1 MLTEGLMEAIPLVSQ
16 GGSNLFEKKVFTT
29 EEKPK
34 DVRHN
39 NILAAKTLSDIVR
52 TSLGPKGMDK
62 MIKDSKGKVIIT
74 NDGATIVN
82 HLQVLHP
89 TAKMLV
95 ETSKA
100 QDIAA
105 GDGTTSV
112 VVLAGALLGQ
122 AQTLLDKNISP
133 TVIADGFTEAC
144 NEAQKIIDDLEKKVE
159 LTDKDALVQNCITS
173 LSSKVVSNYSEIL
186 APLAVDAV
194 LKLVKN
200 GEIYHDDIDLKDI
213 RVSKKL
219 GGTIED
225 TKLVDGIVFTDNK
238 ISKAAG
244 GPTKVE
250 NPKIGLIQFTISHP
264 KTDMDST
271 LDIQEYSQMD
281 RVLKEERAYIV
292 KMVKKIKETGCNVL
306 LIQKSILRDATNDLS
321 LHFLAKAKIM
331 VIKDI
336 EREDV
341 EFICKT
347 LNCKPIAHIDSF
359 TPDKLGTAAK
369 CEEVTLSEGSKV
381 VEISGVPNESKTVSI
396 LCRGSNQLVLDETER
411 SLHDALCV
419 VRSIIK
425 RKAMVP
431 GGSAPETEI
440 AVKLTDLANK
450 TQGFKS
456 YCLKAFADALEVIPY
471 TLAEN
476 AGLKPVEIVTE
487 LRNKHRK
494 GDKYAGINVKKGIIS
509 NMFDEKVIQPSLVT
523 ISALKLA
530 TEVVRMILKIDDIVI
545 CR

>member
-1 MLTEGLMEAIPLVSQ
+1 MDQIPLNQNVLDSM
-16 GGSNLFEKKVFTT
+16 EKKVFAT

-112 VVLAGALLGQ
+112 VVFAGALLGQ
-122 AQTLLDKNISP
+122 AQVLLDKNISP
-133 TVIADGFTEAC
+133 TVIADGFSDACHEA
-144 NEAQKIIDDLEKKVE
+144 EKIIEEMETKVK
-159 LTDKDALVQNCITS
+159 LDNRDALVQNCITS

-194 LKLVKN
+194 MKLVKS
-200 GEIYHDDIDLKDI
+200 GDIYHDDVDLKDI
-213 RVSKKL
+213 RVAKKL

-225 TKLVDGIVFTDNK
+225 TKMVDGIVFTDNK
-238 ISKAAG
+238 ISEAAG
-244 GPTKVE
+244 GPSKIE
-250 NPKIGLIQFTISHP
+250 NPKIGLIQFSIANP

-271 LDIQEYSQMD
+271 LQINDYTQMD
-281 RVLKEERAYIV
+281 RVLKEERKHIIS
-292 KMVKKIKETGCNVL
+292 MVKKIQATGCNVL
-306 LIQKSILRDATNDLS
+306 LIQKSILRDAVNDLS
-321 LHFLAKAKIM
+321 LHFLAKAKIL

-359 TPDKLGTAAK
+359 TKEKLGTAAK
-369 CEEVTLSEGSKV
+369 CEEVTLSEGSKII
-381 VEISGVPNESKTVSI
+381 EITGVPNESKTVSI

-425 RKAMVP
+425 RKAMIP
-431 GGSAPETEI
+431 GGSAPETEV
-440 AVKLTDLANK
+440 AVKLTNLANE

-456 YCLKAFADALEVIPY
+456 YCFKAFADALEVIPY

-476 AGLKPVEIVTE
+476 AGLKPVEIVTD
-487 LRNKHRK
+487 LRNKHKK
-494 GDKYAGINVKKGIIS
+494 GDKNAGINVKKGIIS
-509 NMFDEKVIQPSLVT
+509 DMFNEKVIQPSLVT
-523 ISALKLA
+523 ISVFKLA

>member
-1 MLTEGLMEAIPLVSQ
+1 MDTIPLVQ
-16 GGSNLFEKKVFTT
+16 GAGANNLEKKVFTT

-74 NDGATIVN
+74 NDGATIVH

-112 VVLAGALLGQ
+112 VVFAGALLGQ
-122 AQTLLDKNISP
+122 AQVLLDKNISP
-133 TVIADGFTEAC
+133 TVIADGFTDACAEA
-144 NEAQKIIDDLEKKVE
+144 EKIIEKMEKKVE
-159 LTDKDALVQNCITS
+159 LTDENALIQNCKTS
-173 LSSKVVSNYSEIL
+173 LCSKVVSNYSELL
-186 APLAVDAV
+186 APLAVNAV
-194 LKLVKN
+194 LKLVKS
-200 GEIYHDDIDLKDI
+200 GAAHHDDVDLNDI
-213 RVSKKL
+213 KVSKKI

-225 TKLVDGIVFTDNK
+225 TKMVEGLVLANNK
-238 ISKAAG
+238 VSHAAG

-250 NPKIGLIQFTISHP
+250 KPKIGLIQFCLSHP
-264 KTDMDST
+264 KTDMDSS
-271 LDIQEYSQMD
+271 LEIQEYSQMD

-292 KMVKKIKETGCNVL
+292 KMVKQIAKTGCNVL
-306 LIQKSILRDATNDLS
+306 LIQKSILRDATNDLA

-331 VIKDI
+331 VIRDI

-347 LNCKPIAHIDSF
+347 IGCKPIAHIESF
-359 TPDKLGTAAK
+359 TAEKLGHAEL
-369 CEEVTLSEGSKV
+369 CQEVTLSEGSKI
-381 VEISGVPNESKTVSI
+381 VEITGVPEDAKTVSI
-396 LCRGSNQLVLDETER
+396 LCRGSNGLVLDETER

-419 VRSIIK
+419 VRSIVK
-425 RKAMVP
+425 RKAMLP

-440 AVKLTDLANK
+440 AVQLTQLANQ

-456 YCLKAFADALEVIPY
+456 YCYKAFAEALEVIPY

-476 AGLKPVEIVTE
+476 AGLKPVDIVTE
-487 LRNKHRK
+487 LRNKHNS
-494 GDKYAGINVKKGIIS
+494 GETGAGINVKKGIIS
-509 NMFDEKVIQPSLVT
+509 DMFEEQVIQPSLVT
-523 ISALKLA
+523 LSALKLA

>member
-1 MLTEGLMEAIPLVSQ
+1 MDTIPLVNVSQ
-16 GGSNLFEKKVFTT
+16 GGNNPFEKKVFTT

-112 VVLAGALLGQ
+112 VILAGALLGQ
-122 AQTLLDKNISP
+122 AQILLDKNISP
-133 TVIADGFTEAC
+133 TVIADGFTDAC

-200 GEIYHDDIDLKDI
+200 GEIYHDDVDLKDI

-225 TKLVDGIVFTDNK
+225 TKMVDGIVFTDNK

-244 GPTKVE
+244 GPSKIE
-250 NPKIGLIQFTISHP
+250 NPKIGLIQFCINHP

-271 LDIQEYSQMD
+271 LEIQEYSQMD
-281 RVLKEERAYIV
+281 RVLKEERAHIV

-306 LIQKSILRDATNDLS
+306 LIQKSILRDAVNDLA
-321 LHFLAKAKIM
+321 LHFLAKAKIL
-331 VIKDI
+331 VIKDV

-359 TPDKLGTAAK
+359 TPEKLGTAAK
-369 CEEVTLSEGSKV
+369 CEEVTLSEGSKII
-381 VEISGVPNESKTVSI
+381 EITGVPNEAKTVSI

-440 AVKLTDLANK
+440 AVKLAELANK

-487 LRNKHRK
+487 LRNKHK
-494 GDKYAGINVKKGIIS
+494 NGDKFAGINVKKGIIS

>member
-1 MLTEGLMEAIPLVSQ
+1 MDTIPLVNVSQ

-39 NILAAKTLSDIVR
+39 NILAAKTLSDIIR

-122 AQTLLDKNISP
+122 AQVLLDKNISP

-144 NEAQKIIDDLEKKVE
+144 NEAQKVVSDLEQSVE
-159 LTDKDALVQNCITS
+159 LTNREALVQNCITS

-200 GEIYHDDIDLKDI
+200 GEIYHDDVDLKDI

-225 TKLVDGIVFTDNK
+225 TKLVDGIVFPDNK

-244 GPTKVE
+244 GPSKIE
-250 NPKIGLIQFTISHP
+250 NPKIGLIQFCISHP

-271 LDIQEYSQMD
+271 LQIQEYSQMD

-292 KMVKKIKETGCNVL
+292 KMVKKIKATGCNVL
-306 LIQKSILRDATNDLS
+306 LIQKSILRDAVNDLG
-321 LHFLAKAKIM
+321 LHFLAKAHIL

-369 CEEVTLSEGSKV
+369 CEEVTLSEGSKI
-381 VEISGVPNESKTVSI
+381 VEITGVPNESKTVSI

-419 VRSIIK
+419 MRSIIK

-440 AVKLTDLANK
+440 AVKLTELANK

-456 YCLKAFADALEVIPY
+456 YCLKAYADALEVIPY

-476 AGLKPVEIVTE
+476 AGLKPVDIVTE
-487 LRNKHRK
+487 LRNKHKK
-494 GDKYAGINVKKGIIS
+494 GEKAAGINVKKGIIS

>member
-1 MLTEGLMEAIPLVSQ
+1 MDTIPLVSQ
-16 GGSNLFEKKVFTT
+16 GASNSLEKKVFTT

-122 AQTLLDKNISP
+122 AQVLLDKNISP
-133 TVIADGFTEAC
+133 TVIAEGFTEAC
-144 NEAQKIIDDLEKKVE
+144 NEAQKVVDDLEKKVE
-159 LTDKDALVQNCITS
+159 LTDRDALVQNCITS

-186 APLAVDAV
+186 APIAVEAV
-194 LKLVKN
+194 LKLVKS
-200 GEIYHDDIDLKDI
+200 GEIYHDDVDLKDI

-225 TKLVDGIVFTDNK
+225 TKLVDGIVFTNNK
-238 ISKAAG
+238 VSKAAG
-244 GPTKVE
+244 GPSKIE
-250 NPKIGLIQFTISHP
+250 NPKIGLIQFCISHP

-271 LDIQEYSQMD
+271 LEIQEYSQMD

-292 KMVKKIKETGCNVL
+292 KIVKKIKASGCNVL
-306 LIQKSILRDATNDLS
+306 LIQKSILRDATNDLA
-321 LHFLAKAKIM
+321 LHFLAKAHIL

-359 TPDKLGTAAK
+359 TQDKLGTAAK
-369 CEEVTLSEGSKV
+369 CEEVTLSEGSKI
-381 VEISGVPNESKTVSI
+381 VEITGVPNEAKTVSI

-419 VRSIIK
+419 MRSIIK

-440 AVKLTDLANK
+440 AVKLTELANK

-456 YCLKAFADALEVIPY
+456 YCYKAFADALEVIPY

-487 LRNKHRK
+487 LRNKHRNGEK
-494 GDKYAGINVKKGIIS
+494 SAGINVKKGIIS

>member
-1 MLTEGLMEAIPLVSQ
+1 MDPIPLVNVSQ
-16 GGSNLFEKKVFTT
+16 GGNNPFEKKVFTT

-62 MIKDSKGKVIIT
+62 MIKDAKGKVIIT

-112 VVLAGALLGQ
+112 VILAGALLGQ
-122 AQTLLDKNISP
+122 AQILLDKNISP
-133 TVIADGFTEAC
+133 TVIADGFTDAC

-173 LSSKVVSNYSEIL
+173 LSSKVVSNYSEVL
-186 APLAVDAV
+186 APLAVEAV
-194 LKLVKN
+194 LKLVKS
-200 GEIYHDDIDLKDI
+200 GEIYHDDVDLKDI

-225 TKLVDGIVFTDNK
+225 TKMVDGIVFTDNK

-244 GPTKVE
+244 GPSKIE
-250 NPKIGLIQFTISHP
+250 NPKIGLIQFCINHP

-271 LDIQEYSQMD
+271 LEIQEYSQMD
-281 RVLKEERAYIV
+281 RVLKEERAHIV

-306 LIQKSILRDATNDLS
+306 LIQKSILRDAVNDLA
-321 LHFLAKAKIM
+321 LHFLAKAKIL
-331 VIKDI
+331 VIKDV

-359 TPDKLGTAAK
+359 TPEKLGTAAK
-369 CEEVTLSEGSKV
+369 CEEVTLSEGSKI
-381 VEISGVPNESKTVSI
+381 VEITGVPNEAKTVSI
-396 LCRGSNQLVLDETER
+396 LCRGSNQLVLDETDR

-440 AVKLTDLANK
+440 AVKLAELANK

-487 LRNKHRK
+487 LRNKHK
-494 GDKYAGINVKKGIIS
+494 NGEKFAGINVKKGIIS

>member
-1 MLTEGLMEAIPLVSQ
+1 MDTIPLVSQ
-16 GGSNLFEKKVFTT
+16 GASNSLEKKVFTT

-122 AQTLLDKNISP
+122 AQVLLDKNISP
-133 TVIADGFTEAC
+133 TVIAEGFTEAC
-144 NEAQKIIDDLEKKVE
+144 NEAQKVVDELEKKVE

-186 APLAVDAV
+186 APIAVEAV
-194 LKLVKN
+194 LKLVKS
-200 GEIYHDDIDLKDI
+200 GEIYHDDVDLKDI

-225 TKLVDGIVFTDNK
+225 TKLVDGIVFTNNK
-238 ISKAAG
+238 VSKAAG
-244 GPTKVE
+244 GPSKIE
-250 NPKIGLIQFTISHP
+250 NPKIGLIQFCISHP

-271 LDIQEYSQMD
+271 LEIQEYSQMD

-292 KMVKKIKETGCNVL
+292 KIVKKIKASGCNVL
-306 LIQKSILRDATNDLS
+306 LIQKSILRDATNDLA
-321 LHFLAKAKIM
+321 LHFLAKAHIL

-359 TPDKLGTAAK
+359 TQDKLGTAAK
-369 CEEVTLSEGSKV
+369 CEEVTLSEGSKI
-381 VEISGVPNESKTVSI
+381 VEITGVPNEAKTVSI

-419 VRSIIK
+419 MRSIIK

-440 AVKLTDLANK
+440 AVKLTELANK

-456 YCLKAFADALEVIPY
+456 YCYKAFADALEVIPY

-487 LRNKHRK
+487 LRNKHRNGEK
-494 GDKYAGINVKKGIIS
+494 SAGINVKKGIIS

>member
-1 MLTEGLMEAIPLVSQ
+1 MEAIPLVSQ
-16 GGSNLFEKKVFTT
+16 PSPLEKKVFKT

-34 DVRHN
+34 DVLNN
-39 NILAAKTLSDIVR
+39 NILAAKTLSDIIR

-122 AQTLLDKNISP
+122 AQTLLEKNISA
-133 TVIADGFTEAC
+133 TVIADGYTEAC
-144 NEAQKIIDDLEKKVE
+144 AEAQKVIDDLEQKVE
-159 LTDKDALVQNCITS
+159 LTDRDALIQNCITS

-194 LKLVKN
+194 LKLVKS
-200 GEIYHDDIDLKDI
+200 GEIYHDDVDLKDI

-225 TKLVDGIVFTDNK
+225 TKMVDGIVFPENK

-250 NPKIGLIQFTISHP
+250 NPKIGLIQFCISHP

-271 LDIQEYSQMD
+271 LEIQEYSQMD
-281 RVLKEERAYIV
+281 RVLKEERAHIV
-292 KMVKKIKETGCNVL
+292 KMVKQIKATGCNVL
-306 LIQKSILRDATNDLS
+306 LIQKSILRDAVNDLA
-321 LHFLAKAKIM
+321 LHFLAKAKIL

-359 TPDKLGTAAK
+359 TKEKLGTAAK
-369 CEEVTLSEGSKV
+369 CEEVTLSEGSKII
-381 VEISGVPNESKTVSI
+381 EITGVPNDAKTVSI

-431 GGSAPETEI
+431 GGSAPETEM
-440 AVKLTDLANK
+440 AVKLTELANEI
-450 TQGFKS
+450 QGFKS
-456 YCLKAFADALEVIPY
+456 YCFKAFAEALEVIPY

-487 LRNKHRK
+487 LRNKHRN
-494 GDKYAGINVKKGIIS
+494 GDKTAGINVKKGIIS
-509 NMFDEKVIQPSLVT
+509 NMFEEKVIQPSLVT
-523 ISALKLA
+523 ISMLKLA
-530 TEVVRMILKIDDIVI
+530 TEVVRMILKIDDIVF

>member
-1 MLTEGLMEAIPLVSQ
+1 MDTIPLVSQ
-16 GGSNLFEKKVFTT
+16 GASNSLEKKVFTT

-122 AQTLLDKNISP
+122 AQVLLDKNISP
-133 TVIADGFTEAC
+133 TVIAEGFTEAC
-144 NEAQKIIDDLEKKVE
+144 NEAQKVVDELEKKVE

-186 APLAVDAV
+186 APIAVDAV
-194 LKLVKN
+194 LKLVKS
-200 GEIYHDDIDLKDI
+200 GEIYHDDVDLKDI

-225 TKLVDGIVFTDNK
+225 TKLVDGIVFTNNK
-238 ISKAAG
+238 VSKAAG
-244 GPTKVE
+244 GPSKIE
-250 NPKIGLIQFTISHP
+250 NPKIGLIQFCISHP

-271 LDIQEYSQMD
+271 LEIQEYSQMD

-292 KMVKKIKETGCNVL
+292 KIVKKIKASGCNVL
-306 LIQKSILRDATNDLS
+306 LIQKSILRDATNDLA
-321 LHFLAKAKIM
+321 LHFLAKAHIL

-359 TPDKLGTAAK
+359 TQDKLGTAAK
-369 CEEVTLSEGSKV
+369 CEEVTLSEGSKI
-381 VEISGVPNESKTVSI
+381 VEITGVPNEAKTVSI

-419 VRSIIK
+419 MRSIIK

-440 AVKLTDLANK
+440 AVKLTELANK

-456 YCLKAFADALEVIPY
+456 YCYKAFADALEVIPY

-487 LRNKHRK
+487 LRNKHRNGEK
-494 GDKYAGINVKKGIIS
+494 SAGINVKKGIIS

>member
-1 MLTEGLMEAIPLVSQ
+1 METIPLVNQPSP
-16 GGSNLFEKKVFTT
+16 LEKKVFKT

-34 DVRHN
+34 DVLNN
-39 NILAAKTLSDIVR
+39 NILAAKTLSDIIR

-122 AQTLLDKNISP
+122 AQTLLEKNISA
-133 TVIADGFTEAC
+133 TVIADGYTEAC
-144 NEAQKIIDDLEKKVE
+144 AEAQKVLDDLEQKVE
-159 LTDKDALVQNCITS
+159 LSDRDALIQNCITS

-200 GEIYHDDIDLKDI
+200 GEIYHDDVDLKDI

-225 TKLVDGIVFTDNK
+225 TKMVDGIVFPSNK

-250 NPKIGLIQFTISHP
+250 NPKIGLIQFCISHP

-271 LDIQEYSQMD
+271 LEIQEYSQMD
-281 RVLKEERAYIV
+281 RVLKEERAHIV
-292 KMVKKIKETGCNVL
+292 KMVKKIKATGCNVL
-306 LIQKSILRDATNDLS
+306 LIQKSILRDATNDLA
-321 LHFLAKAKIM
+321 LHFLAKAKIL

-359 TPDKLGTAAK
+359 TEEKLGTAAK
-369 CEEVTLSEGSKV
+369 CEEVTLSEGSKI
-381 VEISGVPNESKTVSI
+381 VEITGVPNDAKTVSI

-440 AVKLTDLANK
+440 AVKLTELANEI
-450 TQGFKS
+450 QGFKA
-456 YCLKAFADALEVIPY
+456 YCFKAFAEALEVIPY

-487 LRNKHRK
+487 LRNKHRN
-494 GDKYAGINVKKGIIS
+494 GDKTAGINVKKGIIS

-523 ISALKLA
+523 ISMLKLA
-530 TEVVRMILKIDDIVI
+530 TEVVRMILKIDDIVF

>member
-1 MLTEGLMEAIPLVSQ
+1 METIPLVNP
-16 GGSNLFEKKVFTT
+16 GGSNPYEKKVFRT

-39 NILAAKTLSDIVR
+39 NILAAKTLSDIIR

-133 TVIADGFTEAC
+133 TVIADGFSEAC
-144 NEAQKIIDDLEKKVE
+144 NEAQKVIDELEKKVE
-159 LTDKDALVQNCITS
+159 LSDKDALIQNCITS
-173 LSSKVVSNYSEIL
+173 LSSKVVSNYSEVL

-194 LKLVKN
+194 LKLVKS
-200 GEIYHDDIDLKDI
+200 GEIYHDDVDLKDI
-213 RVSKKL
+213 KVSKKL

-225 TKLVDGIVFTDNK
+225 TKIVDGIVFSSNK
-238 ISKAAG
+238 VSKAAG
-244 GPTKVE
+244 GPTKIE
-250 NPKIGLIQFTISHP
+250 NPKIGLIQFCLSHP

-271 LDIQEYSQMD
+271 LEIQEYSQMD

-292 KMVKKIKETGCNVL
+292 KMVKKIKATGCNVL

-321 LHFLAKAKIM
+321 LHFLAKAKIL

-359 TPDKLGTAAK
+359 TPEKLGTAAK
-369 CEEVTLSEGSKV
+369 CEEVTLSEGSKI
-381 VEISGVPNESKTVSI
+381 VEITGVSNEAKTVSI
-396 LCRGSNQLVLDETER
+396 LCRGSNQLILDETER

-440 AVKLTDLANK
+440 AVKLSELANK

-456 YCLKAFADALEVIPY
+456 YCFKAFSDALEVIPY

-487 LRNKHRK
+487 LRNKHRN

>member
-1 MLTEGLMEAIPLVSQ
+1 MDTIPLVNVSQ
-16 GGSNLFEKKVFTT
+16 GGNNPFEKKVFTT

-62 MIKDSKGKVIIT
+62 MIKDAKGKVIIT

-112 VVLAGALLGQ
+112 VILAGALLGQ
-122 AQTLLDKNISP
+122 AQILLDKNISP
-133 TVIADGFTEAC
+133 TVIADGFTDAC

-159 LTDKDALVQNCITS
+159 LTDKEALVQNCITS
-173 LSSKVVSNYSEIL
+173 LSSKVVSNYSEVL
-186 APLAVDAV
+186 APLAVEAV
-194 LKLVKN
+194 LKLVKS
-200 GEIYHDDIDLKDI
+200 GEIYHDDVDLKDI

-225 TKLVDGIVFTDNK
+225 TKMVDGIVFTDNK

-244 GPTKVE
+244 GPSKIE
-250 NPKIGLIQFTISHP
+250 NPKIGLIQFCINHP

-271 LDIQEYSQMD
+271 LEIQEYSQMD
-281 RVLKEERAYIV
+281 RVLKEERAHIV

-306 LIQKSILRDATNDLS
+306 LIQKSILRDAVNDLA
-321 LHFLAKAKIM
+321 LHFLAKAKIL
-331 VIKDI
+331 VIKDV

-359 TPDKLGTAAK
+359 TPEKLGTAAK
-369 CEEVTLSEGSKV
+369 CEEVTLSEGSKII
-381 VEISGVPNESKTVSI
+381 EITGVPNEAKTVSI

-440 AVKLTDLANK
+440 AVKLAELANK

-487 LRNKHRK
+487 LRNKHK
-494 GDKYAGINVKKGIIS
+494 NGDKFAGINVKKGIIS

>member
-1 MLTEGLMEAIPLVSQ
+1 MDTIPLVNVSQ
-16 GGSNLFEKKVFTT
+16 GGNNPFEKKVFTT

-62 MIKDSKGKVIIT
+62 MIKDAKGKVIIT

-112 VVLAGALLGQ
+112 VILAGALLGQ
-122 AQTLLDKNISP
+122 AQVLLDKNISP
-133 TVIADGFTEAC
+133 TVIADGFTDAC

-159 LTDKDALVQNCITS
+159 LTDKEALVQNCITS
-173 LSSKVVSNYSEIL
+173 LSSKVVSNYSEVL

-200 GEIYHDDIDLKDI
+200 GEIYHDDVDLKDI

-225 TKLVDGIVFTDNK
+225 TKMVDGIVFTDNK
-238 ISKAAG
+238 VSKAAG
-244 GPTKVE
+244 GPSKIE
-250 NPKIGLIQFTISHP
+250 NPKIGLIQFCISHP

-271 LDIQEYSQMD
+271 LEIQEYSQMD
-281 RVLKEERAYIV
+281 RVLKEERAHIV

-306 LIQKSILRDATNDLS
+306 LVQKSILRDALNDLA
-321 LHFLAKAKIM
+321 LHFLAKAKIL
-331 VIKDI
+331 VIKDV

-359 TPDKLGTAAK
+359 TPEKLGTAAK
-369 CEEVTLSEGSKV
+369 CEEVTLSEGSKI
-381 VEISGVPNESKTVSI
+381 VEITGVPNEAKTVSI

-440 AVKLTDLANK
+440 AVKLAELANK

-487 LRNKHRK
+487 LRNKHK
-494 GDKYAGINVKKGIIS
+494 NGEKFAGINVKKGIIS
-509 NMFDEKVIQPSLVT
+509 NMFEEKVIQPSLVT

>member
-1 MLTEGLMEAIPLVSQ
+1 MDTIPLVAPNTNQ
-16 GGSNLFEKKVFTT
+16 FEKKVFTT

-39 NILAAKTLSDIVR
+39 NILAAKTLSDIIR

-133 TVIADGFTEAC
+133 TVISEGFTEAC
-144 NEAQKIIDDLEKKVE
+144 NESQNIIENLEQKVE
-159 LTDKDALVQNCITS
+159 LSDKDALIQNCITS

-194 LKLVKN
+194 LKLVKS

-225 TKLVDGIVFTDNK
+225 TRIVDGIVFADNK

-244 GPTKVE
+244 GPSKIE
-250 NPKIGLIQFTISHP
+250 NPKIGLIQFCISHP

-271 LDIQEYSQMD
+271 VEIQEYSQMD
-281 RVLKEERAYIV
+281 RILKEERAHIV

-306 LIQKSILRDATNDLS
+306 LIQKSILRDATNDLA
-321 LHFLAKAKIM
+321 LHFLAKAKIL

-359 TPDKLGTAAK
+359 TKEKLGTAAK
-369 CEEVTLSEGSKV
+369 CEEVTLSEGSKI
-381 VEISGVPNESKTVSI
+381 VEITGVPNEAKTVSI
-396 LCRGSNQLVLDETER
+396 LCRGSNQLILDETER

-440 AVKLTDLANK
+440 AVKLAELANK

-487 LRNKHRK
+487 LRNKHK
-494 GDKYAGINVKKGIIS
+494 NGDKYAGINVKKGIIS
-509 NMFDEKVIQPSLVT
+509 NMLDEKVIQPSLVT

>member
-1 MLTEGLMEAIPLVSQ
+1 MDPIPLVNVSQ
-16 GGSNLFEKKVFTT
+16 GGNNPFEKKVFTT

-62 MIKDSKGKVIIT
+62 MIKDAKGKVIIT

-112 VVLAGALLGQ
+112 VILAGALLGQ
-122 AQTLLDKNISP
+122 AQILLDKNISP
-133 TVIADGFTEAC
+133 TVIADGFTDAC

-159 LTDKDALVQNCITS
+159 LTDKEALVQNCITS
-173 LSSKVVSNYSEIL
+173 LSSKVVSNYSEVL

-194 LKLVKN
+194 LKLVKS
-200 GEIYHDDIDLKDI
+200 GEIYHDDVDLKDI

-225 TKLVDGIVFTDNK
+225 TKMVDGIVFTDNK

-244 GPTKVE
+244 GPSKIE
-250 NPKIGLIQFTISHP
+250 NPKIGLIQFCINHP

-271 LDIQEYSQMD
+271 LEIQEYSQMD
-281 RVLKEERAYIV
+281 RVLKEERAHIV

-306 LIQKSILRDATNDLS
+306 LIQKSILRDAVNDLA
-321 LHFLAKAKIM
+321 LHFLAKAKIL
-331 VIKDI
+331 VIKDV

-359 TPDKLGTAAK
+359 TPEKLGTAAK
-369 CEEVTLSEGSKV
+369 CEEVTLSEGSKII
-381 VEISGVPNESKTVSI
+381 EITGVPNEAKTVSI

-440 AVKLTDLANK
+440 AVKLAELANK

-487 LRNKHRK
+487 LRNKHK
-494 GDKYAGINVKKGIIS
+494 NGDKFAGINVKKGIIS

>member
-1 MLTEGLMEAIPLVSQ
+1 MDTIPLVSQ
-16 GGSNLFEKKVFTT
+16 GASNSLEKKVFTT

-122 AQTLLDKNISP
+122 AQVLLDKNISP
-133 TVIADGFTEAC
+133 TVIAEGFTEAC
-144 NEAQKIIDDLEKKVE
+144 NEAQKVVDELEKKVE

-186 APLAVDAV
+186 APIAVDAV
-194 LKLVKN
+194 LKLVKS
-200 GEIYHDDIDLKDI
+200 GEIYHDDVDLKDI

-225 TKLVDGIVFTDNK
+225 TKLVDGIVFTNNK
-238 ISKAAG
+238 VSKAAG
-244 GPTKVE
+244 GPSKIE
-250 NPKIGLIQFTISHP
+250 NPKIGLIQFCISHP

-271 LDIQEYSQMD
+271 LEIQEYSQMD

-292 KMVKKIKETGCNVL
+292 KIVKKIKASGCNVL
-306 LIQKSILRDATNDLS
+306 LIQKSILRDATNDLA
-321 LHFLAKAKIM
+321 LHFLAKAHIL

-359 TPDKLGTAAK
+359 TQDKLGTAAK
-369 CEEVTLSEGSKV
+369 CEEVTLSEGSKI
-381 VEISGVPNESKTVSI
+381 VEITGVPNEAKTVSI

-419 VRSIIK
+419 MRSIIK

-440 AVKLTDLANK
+440 AVKLTELANK

-456 YCLKAFADALEVIPY
+456 YCFKAFADALEVIPY

-487 LRNKHRK
+487 LRNKHRNGEK
-494 GDKYAGINVKKGIIS
+494 SAGINVKKGIIS

>member
-1 MLTEGLMEAIPLVSQ
+1 MDQIPLNIDLQ
-16 GGSNLFEKKVFTT
+16 PLEKKVFTT

-39 NILAAKTLSDIVR
+39 NILAAKTLADIIR
-52 TSLGPKGMDK
+52 TSLGPRGMDK

-122 AQTLLDKNISP
+122 AQILLDKNISP
-133 TVIADGFTEAC
+133 TVIADGFSEAC
-144 NEAQKIIDDLEKKVE
+144 NEAQKIIDDIEIEVKLDDRES
-159 LTDKDALVQNCITS
+159 LVQNCITS
-173 LSSKVVSNYSEIL
+173 LSSKVVSNYSELL

-194 LKLVKN
+194 MKLVKS
-200 GEIYHDDIDLKDI
+200 GDIYHDDVDLKDI

-225 TKLVDGIVFTDNK
+225 TKMVDGIVFADNK
-238 ISKAAG
+238 VSKAAG

-250 NPKIGLIQFTISHP
+250 NPKIGLIQFSIANP

-271 LDIQEYSQMD
+271 LQINDYTQMD
-281 RVLKEERAYIV
+281 RVLKQERKHILT
-292 KMVKKIKETGCNVL
+292 MVKKIQATGCNVL
-306 LIQKSILRDATNDLS
+306 LIQKSILRDAVNDLS
-321 LHFLAKAKIM
+321 LHYLAKAKIM
-331 VIKDI
+331 VVKDI

-359 TPDKLGTAAK
+359 TQEKLGTAAK
-369 CEEVTLSEGSKV
+369 CEEVTLSEGSKI
-381 VEISGVPNESKTVSI
+381 VEITGVPNESKTVSI

-440 AVKLTDLANK
+440 AVRLSKLANE

-456 YCLKAFADALEVIPY
+456 YCYKGFADALEVIPY

-487 LRNKHRK
+487 LRNKHK
-494 GDKYAGINVKKGIIS
+494 NGDKNAGINVKKGIIS
-509 NMFDEKVIQPSLVT
+509 DMLVEKVIQPSLVT

>member
-1 MLTEGLMEAIPLVSQ
+1 MDTIPLVNVSQ
-16 GGSNLFEKKVFTT
+16 GGNNPFEKKVFTT

-62 MIKDSKGKVIIT
+62 MIKDAKGKVIIT

-112 VVLAGALLGQ
+112 VILAGALLGQ
-122 AQTLLDKNISP
+122 AQILLDKNISP
-133 TVIADGFTEAC
+133 TVIADGFTDAC

-200 GEIYHDDIDLKDI
+200 GEIYYDDVDLKDI

-225 TKLVDGIVFTDNK
+225 TKMVDGIVFTDNK
-238 ISKAAG
+238 VSKAAG
-244 GPTKVE
+244 GPSKIE
-250 NPKIGLIQFTISHP
+250 NPKIGLIQFCINHP

-271 LDIQEYSQMD
+271 LEIQEYSQMD
-281 RVLKEERAYIV
+281 RVLKEERAHIV

-306 LIQKSILRDATNDLS
+306 LIQKSILRDAVNDLA
-321 LHFLAKAKIM
+321 LHFLAKAKIL
-331 VIKDI
+331 VIKDV

-359 TPDKLGTAAK
+359 TPEKLGTAAK
-369 CEEVTLSEGSKV
+369 CEEVTLSEGSKII
-381 VEISGVPNESKTVSI
+381 EITGVPNEAKTVSI

-440 AVKLTDLANK
+440 AVKLAELANK

-487 LRNKHRK
+487 LRNKHK
-494 GDKYAGINVKKGIIS
+494 NGDKFAGINVKKGIIS

>member
-1 MLTEGLMEAIPLVSQ
+1 MDAIPLNQVDL
-16 GGSNLFEKKVFTT
+16 NNMEKKVFTT

-122 AQTLLDKNISP
+122 AQILLDKNISP
-133 TVIADGFTEAC
+133 TVIADGFSEAC
-144 NEAQKIIDDLEKKVE
+144 NEATKVIDEIEIPVKLD
-159 LTDKDALVQNCITS
+159 DKESLIQNCITS

-194 LKLVKN
+194 MKLVKS
-200 GEIYHDDIDLKDI
+200 GDIYHDDVDLKDI

-225 TKLVDGIVFTDNK
+225 TKMVDGIVFADNK
-238 ISKAAG
+238 VSKAAG

-250 NPKIGLIQFTISHP
+250 NAKIGMVQFSIANP
-264 KTDMDST
+264 KTDMDSSLQINDYT
-271 LDIQEYSQMD
+271 QMD
-281 RVLKEERAYIV
+281 RILKQERKHILT
-292 KMVKKIKETGCNVL
+292 MVKKIQASGCNVL
-306 LIQKSILRDATNDLS
+306 LIQKSILRDAVNDLA
-321 LHFLAKAKIM
+321 LHYLAKAKIM
-331 VIKDI
+331 VIRDI
-336 EREDV
+336 ERDDV

-359 TPDKLGTAAK
+359 TPDKLGTAAI
-369 CEEVTLSEGSKV
+369 CEEVTLSEGSKI
-381 VEISGVPNESKTVSI
+381 VEIKGVPNESQTVSI

-425 RKAMVP
+425 K
-431 GGSAPETEI
+431 
-440 AVKLTDLANK
+440 KLW
-450 TQGFKS
+450 
-456 YCLKAFADALEVIPY
+456 YLEVQ
-471 TLAEN
+471 
-476 AGLKPVEIVTE
+476 
-487 LRNKHRK
+487 H
-494 GDKYAGINVKKGIIS
+494 
-509 NMFDEKVIQPSLVT
+509 
-523 ISALKLA
+523 LKLK
-530 TEVVRMILKIDDIVI
+530 LQ
-545 CR
+545 

>member
-1 MLTEGLMEAIPLVSQ
+1 MDTIPLVAPNT
-16 GGSNLFEKKVFTT
+16 SNQFEKKVFTT

-39 NILAAKTLSDIVR
+39 NILAAKTLSDIIR

-133 TVIADGFTEAC
+133 TVIAEGFTEAC
-144 NEAQKIIDDLEKKVE
+144 NEAQNIIGDLEEKVE
-159 LTDKDALVQNCITS
+159 LSDKDALIQNCITS

-194 LKLVKN
+194 LKLVQN
-200 GEIYHDDIDLKDI
+200 GEIYHDDVDLKDI
-213 RVSKKL
+213 KVSKKL

-225 TKLVDGIVFTDNK
+225 TRIVDGLVFADNK
-238 ISKAAG
+238 VSKAAG
-244 GPTKVE
+244 GPSKIE
-250 NPKIGLIQFTISHP
+250 NPKIGLIQFCISHP

-271 LDIQEYSQMD
+271 VEIQEYSQMD
-281 RVLKEERAYIV
+281 RILKEERAHIV

-306 LIQKSILRDATNDLS
+306 LIQKSILRDATNDLA
-321 LHFLAKAKIM
+321 LHFLAKAKIL

-359 TPDKLGTAAK
+359 TPEKLGTAAK
-369 CEEVTLSEGSKV
+369 CEEVTLSEGSKI
-381 VEISGVPNESKTVSI
+381 VEITGVPNEAKTVSI
-396 LCRGSNQLVLDETER
+396 LCRGSNQLILDETER

-440 AVKLTDLANK
+440 AVKLTELANK

-456 YCLKAFADALEVIPY
+456 YCYKAFADALEVIPY

-487 LRNKHRK
+487 LRNKHRN

>member
-1 MLTEGLMEAIPLVSQ
+1 MDTIPLVSQ
-16 GGSNLFEKKVFTT
+16 GASNSLEKKVFTT

-122 AQTLLDKNISP
+122 AQVLLDKNISP
-133 TVIADGFTEAC
+133 TVIAEGFTEAC
-144 NEAQKIIDDLEKKVE
+144 NEAQKVVDDLEKKVE
-159 LTDKDALVQNCITS
+159 LTDRDALVQNCITS

-186 APLAVDAV
+186 APIAVDAV
-194 LKLVKN
+194 LKLVKS
-200 GEIYHDDIDLKDI
+200 GEIYHDDVDLKDI

-225 TKLVDGIVFTDNK
+225 TKLVDGIVFTNNK
-238 ISKAAG
+238 VSKAAG
-244 GPTKVE
+244 GPSKIE
-250 NPKIGLIQFTISHP
+250 NPKIGLIQFCISHP

-271 LDIQEYSQMD
+271 LEIQEYSQMD

-292 KMVKKIKETGCNVL
+292 KIVKKIKASGCNVL
-306 LIQKSILRDATNDLS
+306 LIQKSILRDATNDLA
-321 LHFLAKAKIM
+321 LHFLAKAHIL

-359 TPDKLGTAAK
+359 TQDKLGTAAK
-369 CEEVTLSEGSKV
+369 CEEVTLSEGSKI
-381 VEISGVPNESKTVSI
+381 VEITGVPNEAKTVSI

-419 VRSIIK
+419 MRSIIK

-440 AVKLTDLANK
+440 AVKLTELANK

-456 YCLKAFADALEVIPY
+456 YCYKAFADALEVIPY

-487 LRNKHRK
+487 LRNKHRNGEK
-494 GDKYAGINVKKGIIS
+494 SAGINVKKGIIS

>member
-1 MLTEGLMEAIPLVSQ
+1 MDVIPLVNQ
-16 GGSNLFEKKVFTT
+16 GGSGSSNIFEKKVFTT

-39 NILAAKTLSDIVR
+39 NILAAKTLSDIIR

-122 AQTLLDKNISP
+122 AQNLLDKNISP

-144 NEAQKIIDDLEKKVE
+144 NEAQKIVGDLEEKVE
-159 LTDKDALVQNCITS
+159 LDNREALIQNCITS

-194 LKLVKN
+194 LKLVQS
-200 GEIYHDDIDLKDI
+200 GDIYHDDVDLKDI

-244 GPTKVE
+244 GPSKIE
-250 NPKIGLIQFTISHP
+250 NPKIGLIQFCISQP

-271 LDIQEYSQMD
+271 LQIQEYSQMD
-281 RVLKEERAYIV
+281 RLLKEERAYIV
-292 KMVKKIKETGCNVL
+292 KMVNKIKATGCNVL
-306 LIQKSILRDATNDLS
+306 LIQKSILRDAINDLG
-321 LHFLAKAKIM
+321 LHFLAKTNIL

-347 LNCKPIAHIDSF
+347 LNCKPVAHIDSF

-369 CEEVTLSEGSKV
+369 CEEVTLSEGSKII
-381 VEISGVPNESKTVSI
+381 EITGVPNEAKTVSI

-419 VRSIIK
+419 MRSIVK
-425 RKAMVP
+425 RKSMVP

-440 AVKLTDLANK
+440 AVKLTELANK

-487 LRNKHRK
+487 LRNKHRNGEK
-494 GDKYAGINVKKGIIS
+494 AAGINVKKGIIS
-509 NMFDEKVIQPSLVT
+509 NMFKEKVIQPSLVT
-523 ISALKLA
+523 ISCLKLA

>member
-1 MLTEGLMEAIPLVSQ
+1 METIPLVSQ

-250 NPKIGLIQFTISHP
+250 NPKIGLIQFSISHP

-381 VEISGVPNESKTVSI
+381 VEISGVSNESKTVSI

>member
-1 MLTEGLMEAIPLVSQ
+1 MEQIPLNQV
-16 GGSNLFEKKVFTT
+16 NLDSMEKKVFTT

-122 AQTLLDKNISP
+122 AQILLDKNISP
-133 TVIADGFTEAC
+133 TVIADGFSDAC
-144 NEAQKIIDDLEKKVE
+144 AEAQKVIDEIESPVKLD
-159 LTDKDALVQNCITS
+159 DKESLIQNCITS

-194 LKLVKN
+194 MKLVKS
-200 GEIYHDDIDLKDI
+200 GDIYHDDVDLKDI

-225 TKLVDGIVFTDNK
+225 TKMVDGIVFTDNK
-238 ISKAAG
+238 VSKAAG

-250 NPKIGLIQFTISHP
+250 NPKIGLIQFSLANP

-271 LDIQEYSQMD
+271 LQINDYTQMD
-281 RVLKEERAYIV
+281 RVLKQERKHILSL
-292 KMVKKIKETGCNVL
+292 VKKIQASGCNVL
-306 LIQKSILRDATNDLS
+306 LIQKSILRDAVNDLA
-321 LHFLAKAKIM
+321 LHYLAKAKIM

-359 TPDKLGTAAK
+359 KPDKLGTAAK
-369 CEEVTLSEGSKV
+369 CEEVTLSEGSKI
-381 VEISGVPNESKTVSI
+381 VEI
-396 LCRGSNQLVLDETER
+396 TER

-440 AVKLTDLANK
+440 AVKLTNLANE

-456 YCLKAFADALEVIPY
+456 YCFKGFADALEVIPY

-487 LRNKHRK
+487 LRNKHK
-494 GDKYAGINVKKGIIS
+494 NGDKNAGINVKKGIIS
-509 NMFDEKVIQPSLVT
+509 DMLVEKVIQPSLVT

>member
-1 MLTEGLMEAIPLVSQ
+1 MDTIPLVNVSQ
-16 GGSNLFEKKVFTT
+16 GGNNPFEKKVFTT

-62 MIKDSKGKVIIT
+62 MIKDAKGKVIIT

-112 VVLAGALLGQ
+112 VILAGALLGQ
-122 AQTLLDKNISP
+122 AQVLLDKNISP
-133 TVIADGFTEAC
+133 TVIADGFTDAC

-159 LTDKDALVQNCITS
+159 LTDKEALVQNCITS
-173 LSSKVVSNYSEIL
+173 LSSKVVSNYSEVL

-200 GEIYHDDIDLKDI
+200 GEIYHDDVDLKDI

-225 TKLVDGIVFTDNK
+225 TKMVDGIVFTDNK
-238 ISKAAG
+238 VSKAAG
-244 GPTKVE
+244 GPSKIE
-250 NPKIGLIQFTISHP
+250 NPKIGLIQFCISHP

-271 LDIQEYSQMD
+271 LEIQEYSQMD
-281 RVLKEERAYIV
+281 RVLKEERAHIV

-306 LIQKSILRDATNDLS
+306 LVQKSILRDALNDLA
-321 LHFLAKAKIM
+321 LHFLAKAKIL
-331 VIKDI
+331 VIKDV

-359 TPDKLGTAAK
+359 TPEKLGTAAK
-369 CEEVTLSEGSKV
+369 CEEVTLSEGSKI
-381 VEISGVPNESKTVSI
+381 VEITGVPNEAKTVSI

-440 AVKLTDLANK
+440 AVKLAELANK

-487 LRNKHRK
+487 LRNKHK
-494 GDKYAGINVKKGIIS
+494 NGEKFAGINVKKGIIS

>member
-1 MLTEGLMEAIPLVSQ
+1 MEAIPLNQ
-16 GGSNLFEKKVFTT
+16 INLDTMEKKVFTT

-39 NILAAKTLSDIVR
+39 NILAAKTLSDIIR

-494 GDKYAGINVKKGIIS
+494 GEKYAGINVKKGIIS

>member
-1 MLTEGLMEAIPLVSQ
+1 MDPIPLVNVSQ
-16 GGSNLFEKKVFTT
+16 GGNNPFEKKVFTT

-62 MIKDSKGKVIIT
+62 MIKDAKGKVIIT

-112 VVLAGALLGQ
+112 VILAGALLGQ
-122 AQTLLDKNISP
+122 AQILLDKNISP
-133 TVIADGFTEAC
+133 TVIADGFTDAC

-200 GEIYHDDIDLKDI
+200 GEIYHDDVDLKDI

-225 TKLVDGIVFTDNK
+225 TKMVDGIVFTDNK

-244 GPTKVE
+244 GPSKIE
-250 NPKIGLIQFTISHP
+250 NPKIGLIQFCINHP

-271 LDIQEYSQMD
+271 LEIQEYSQMD
-281 RVLKEERAYIV
+281 RVLKEERAHIV

-306 LIQKSILRDATNDLS
+306 LIQKSILRDAVNDLA
-321 LHFLAKAKIM
+321 LHFLAKAKIL
-331 VIKDI
+331 VIKDV

-359 TPDKLGTAAK
+359 TPEKLGTAAK
-369 CEEVTLSEGSKV
+369 CEEVTLSEGSKII
-381 VEISGVPNESKTVSI
+381 EITGVPNEAKTVSI

-440 AVKLTDLANK
+440 AVKLAELANK

-487 LRNKHRK
+487 LRNKHK
-494 GDKYAGINVKKGIIS
+494 NGEKFAGINVKKGIIS

>member
-1 MLTEGLMEAIPLVSQ
+1 METIPLVNQPSP
-16 GGSNLFEKKVFTT
+16 LEKKVFKT

-34 DVRHN
+34 DVLNN
-39 NILAAKTLSDIVR
+39 NILAAKTLSDIIR

-122 AQTLLDKNISP
+122 AQTLLEKNISA
-133 TVIADGFTEAC
+133 TVIADGYTEAC
-144 NEAQKIIDDLEKKVE
+144 AEAQKVLDDLEQKVE
-159 LTDKDALVQNCITS
+159 LSDRDALIQNCITS

-194 LKLVKN
+194 LKLVKS
-200 GEIYHDDIDLKDI
+200 GEIYHDDVDLKDI

-225 TKLVDGIVFTDNK
+225 TKMVDGIVFPENK

-250 NPKIGLIQFTISHP
+250 NPKIGLIQFCISHP

-271 LDIQEYSQMD
+271 LEIQEYSQMD
-281 RVLKEERAYIV
+281 RVLKEERAHIV
-292 KMVKKIKETGCNVL
+292 KMVKKIKATGCNVL
-306 LIQKSILRDATNDLS
+306 LIQKSILRDATNDLA
-321 LHFLAKAKIM
+321 LHFLAKAKIL

-359 TPDKLGTAAK
+359 TEEKLGTAAK
-369 CEEVTLSEGSKV
+369 CEEVTLSEGSKII
-381 VEISGVPNESKTVSI
+381 EITGVPNDAKTVSI

-440 AVKLTDLANK
+440 AVKLTELANEI
-450 TQGFKS
+450 QGFKA
-456 YCLKAFADALEVIPY
+456 YCFKAFAEALEVIPY

-487 LRNKHRK
+487 LRNKHRN
-494 GDKYAGINVKKGIIS
+494 GDKTAGINVKKGIIS

-523 ISALKLA
+523 ISMLKLA
-530 TEVVRMILKIDDIVI
+530 TEVVRMILKIDDIVF